1 VTLPPADGPA
11 PDPAV
16 GPVIEPLR
24 PPGSYGP
31 LRPPDP
37 PLAAEPSATASAI
50 PLVPTR
56 RLLTVAFDLLVR
68 SGEDMRRASFYIGA
82 LVLGTVGPLVLGVL
96 ILGTEGLFGPAF
108 DPTLD
113 PLTGDDLDGS
123 VALGGALL
131 SVLAIIAFLG
141 LLVAVVEGRNL
152 GITVLGGTMAGQ
164 PVTTRQA
171 LARSRKV
178 FWPSVGAAF
187 LIGVPV
193 GLAQAAATAVLD
205 AVLVESAEIGVVVST
220 LVAAVV
226 GAPFAYA
233 LAGVVLGD
241 VGPVEAVRRSF
252 RVFRARRA
260 AAFIVVLFET
270 IAFLLVVLGLSSGLD
285 IVVRVFSVLGLGPD
299 SGPAGFLL
307 TALGIVALVFA
318 TGTLLFTVYAL
329 TVAPQVVM
337 FLSLTHATIGLD
349 KVRPGGAEDPDRPRR
364 FDGPFRW
371 FTPPLVTGWIIAAV
385 GLVGIVIIALG

>member
-1 VTLPPADGPA
+1 MTPADGSSL
-11 PDPAV
+11 DPPSE
-16 GPVIEPLR
+16 PVVEPLR
-24 PPGSYGP
+24 PPEPFGP

-37 PLAAEPSATASAI
+37 TPVARPAATGTTI
-50 PLVPTR
+50 PLVPAR
-56 RLLTVAFDLLVR
+56 RLLSVAFDLLVR
-68 SGEDMRRASFYIGA
+68 SNADMRRASFYIGA
-82 LVLGTVGPLVLGVL
+82 VVLGTVGPLVLGVL
-96 ILGTEGLFGPAF
+96 IMGTEALFGPAL

-113 PLTGDDLDGS
+113 PFAAEQAVGS

-131 SVLAIIAFLG
+131 SVLAIIAVIG
-141 LLVAVVEGRNL
+141 LLVAVIEGRNL
-152 GITVLGGTMAGQ
+152 GIMVLGGTMAGQ

-187 LIGVPV
+187 LVGLPV
-193 GLAQAAATAVLD
+193 GLAQAAATAALD

-252 RVFRARRA
+252 RVFGARRA

-270 IAFLLVVLGLSSGLD
+270 IAFLLVVLGLSAGLD
-285 IVVRVFSVLGLGPD
+285 IVVRVFGVLGLGPD
-299 SGPAGFLL
+299 GGPIGFLL
-307 TALGIVALVFA
+307 TALGIVAIVFA

-337 FLSLTHATIGLD
+337 FLSLTHATLGLD
-349 KVRPGGAEDPDRPRR
+349 KVRPGGADDPDRPRR

-371 FTPPLVTGWIIAAV
+371 FTRPLLTGWIVAAL